1 MMSYPNDAKGAAQFK
16 PATNSSAAN
25 GINAA
30 KDTTNQQ
37 PKPAASLAA
46 QRQLDV
52 FKYAQD
58 IYYSDRYDD
67 DSHEYRHVSIP
78 ERLRRYLPHPP
89 RIMTE
94 TEWRSLGVQQSA
106 GWVHYMVHDPEPH
119 MLLFK
124 RTKGQ

>member
-1 MMSYPNDAKGAAQFK
+1 MMPFPNDGKAAAHLNHA
-16 PATNSSAAN
+16 PNPSAAN
-25 GINAA
+25 GNHAA
-30 KDTTNQQ
+30 KDTVNQR
-37 PKPAASLAA
+37 PKPAVSLEV

-52 FKYAQD
+52 FKHAQD

-67 DSHEYRHVSIP
+67 DTHEYRHVSIP

-89 RIMTE
+89 RIMSE

-106 GWVHYMVHDPEPH
+106 GWVHYMVHEPEPH